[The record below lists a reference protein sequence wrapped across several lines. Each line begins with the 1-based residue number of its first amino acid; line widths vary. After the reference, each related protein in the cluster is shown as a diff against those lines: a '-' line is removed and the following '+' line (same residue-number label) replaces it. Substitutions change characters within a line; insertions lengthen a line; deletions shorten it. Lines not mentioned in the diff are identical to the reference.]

1 MDFNTSRTN
10 LMLYTPLMISLLS
23 GEFDTEVPSTWST
36 KRFYSYVI
44 PIVAFGFI
52 GIEAVA
58 VTAFEAAPESLRRP
72 SKIIA
77 YFASILYL
85 VCMLSQTFNV
95 SWKHPDLPEI
105 YSGIGEVNKRAENS
119 TDPLPMTTILAVI
132 AVREWKKLP
141 LAGFLNGAIIFS
153 VLSASNTALYI
164 ASRTLYGM
172 AFRMDDRGLARRLRH
187 FSKIDRTTGVPL
199 PALITSWISF
209 IWVPFLSLA
218 NDGYVRYAS
227 VDKLVRFS
235 ADNLLRPL
243 KSYKQ
248 PQVLVA

>member
-1 MDFNTSRTN
+1 M
-10 LMLYTPLMISLLS
+10 LLYTLLIISLLS
-23 GEFDTEVPSTWST
+23 GEFDTEVSSARSNE
-36 KRFYSYVI
+36 RFHSYVI

-72 SKIIA
+72 SKFIA

-95 SWKHPDLPEI
+95 TWKHQDLPEI
-105 YSGIGEVNKRAENS
+105 YSGIGEVNKRAEDN
-119 TDPLPMTTILAVI
+119 TDPAPVTTILAVI
-132 AVREWKKLP
+132 AVREWEKFP

-172 AFRMDDRGLARRLRH
+172 AFRMDDRGLAKKLRH

-199 PALITSWISF
+199 PALFASWISF

-218 NDGYVRYAS
+218 KDGYVRYVS
-227 VDKLVRFS
+227 IDTLVQFS
-235 ADNLLRPL
+235 ADNLLRLL